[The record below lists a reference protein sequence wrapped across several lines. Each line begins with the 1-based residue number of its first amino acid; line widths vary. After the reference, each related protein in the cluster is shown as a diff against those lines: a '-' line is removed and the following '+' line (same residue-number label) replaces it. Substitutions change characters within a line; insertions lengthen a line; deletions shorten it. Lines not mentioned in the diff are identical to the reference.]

1 MGCVVS
7 FDVKNDVVLVVFLLV
22 GFHSVCVFFVLLAW
36 LVECWLGGSV
46 GLVVL

>member
-7 FDVKNDVVLVVFLLV
+7 FDVKNDVVFFFLLA
-22 GFHSVCVFFVLLAW
+22 GFHSVRIFFVLLAW
-36 LVECWLGGSV
+36 LVECWLVGSV